1 MPAYSPMGEYKLTST
16 QVDLI
21 LYCLEYTTGLTIEE
35 DNERRKIV
43 EALED
48 TLAPFK
54 YNSEDDPYESYFT
67 CDI

>member
-1 MPAYSPMGEYKLTST
+1 MPAFSPKGTYALTST

-21 LYCLEYTTGLTIEE
+21 LYCLEFTSNLTIDE

-43 EALED
+43 EELSSFSPLPYVA
-48 TLAPFK
+48 
-54 YNSEDDPYESYFT
+54 SEDLYEAY

>member
-1 MPAYSPMGEYKLTST
+1 MPAFSSKRPYTLTST

-21 LYCLEYTTGLTIEE
+21 LYCLEYASNLTIDE

-43 EALED
+43 D
-48 TLAPFK
+48 TLMGSYSPSG
-54 YNSEDDPYESYFT
+54 YVPVEDPYQNL

>member
-1 MPAYSPMGEYKLTST
+1 MPAFSPKGTYELTST

-21 LYCLEYTTGLTIEE
+21 LYCLECASNLTIDE

-43 EALED
+43 DILCS
-48 TLAPFK
+48 TSPFP
-54 YNSEDDPYESYFT
+54 YNASEDPYEAY

>member
-1 MPAYSPMGEYKLTST
+1 MPAYSPKNTYALTST

-21 LYCLEYTTGLTIEE
+21 LYCLEYASNLTIDE

-43 EALED
+43 EELSSFS
-48 TLAPFK
+48 PPP
-54 YNSEDDPYESYFT
+54 YNASDDPYEAY

>member
-1 MPAYSPMGEYKLTST
+1 MPAYSPKNTYTLTST

-21 LYCLEYTTGLTIEE
+21 LYCLEFTSNLTIDE

-43 EALED
+43 DQLN
-48 TLAPFK
+48 TFSPPVYLH
-54 YNSEDDPYESYFT
+54 SEDPYEAY

>member
-1 MPAYSPMGEYKLTST
+1 MPAFSPKGTYTLTST

-21 LYCLEYTTGLTIEE
+21 LYCLECASNLTIDE

-43 EALED
+43 EELGSFSPSPYVA
-48 TLAPFK
+48 
-54 YNSEDDPYESYFT
+54 SEDPYEAY

>member
-21 LYCLEYTTGLTIEE
+21 LYCLEYITGLTPEE

-43 EALED
+43 EALQGSV
-48 TLAPFK
+48 TPFD
-54 YNSEDDPYESYFT
+54 YNPEEDPYERY

>member
-1 MPAYSPMGEYKLTST
+1 MPAYSPKGTYELTST

-21 LYCLEYTTGLTIEE
+21 LYCLEFTSNLTIGE

-43 EALED
+43 DEL
-48 TLAPFK
+48 TSFSPLP
-54 YNSEDDPYESYFT
+54 YNASDDPYEAY